1 MSLRTIATVRSLVM
15 RREDDNMTIRL
26 VDDKWHKEMTNA
38 AKINATELRIIC
50 PFIKTGAL
58 DRLLLNK
65 WKTIQV
71 ITRFSLKD
79 FAKGVSD
86 IEALRKLLD
95 AGAHVRGVRN
105 LHAKLY
111 MFGAKRAIVTSANLT
126 EAALNRNHEFGLVAE
141 SANVI
146 SECQKYFNELWHR
159 SGCDLSRNMVDDWEK
174 TITWRHT
181 SGGQSSQATDLRDF
195 GTDIGIP
202 KTPISLPVGVAD
214 AQQAFVKF
222 GGTAGDRAPLSIS
235 TLEEIKSGGCHWAV
249 CYPKNQRPRIV
260 QDGSLI
266 FIARL
271 TTESNKND
279 IRVFGCAIGMKYI
292 QGRDDAT
299 PEDKKRRSWKA
310 KWPHYI
316 RVHQGE
322 FIAGTIANGVSLSQL
337 MDELEADSFQST
349 QHNATRG
356 EGNTNPRKAIRQKPA
371 VQLSS
376 KGRTWLAERLQEAFE
391 VHGRVPKDTLDGLDW
406 PDVS

>member
-1 MSLRTIATVRSLVM
+1 MA
-15 RREDDNMTIRL
+15 IRL
-26 VDDKWHKEMTNA
+26 VDSEWDNEITNA
-38 AKINATELRIIC
+38 AKIEASELQIIC

-58 DRLLLNK
+58 DRLLLDK

-71 ITRFSLKD
+71 ITRFNLKD
-79 FAKGVSD
+79 FVEGVSD

-95 AGAHVRGVRN
+95 AGAHVRGVQN

-111 MFGAKRAIVTSANLT
+111 LFGTKRAIITSANLT
-126 EAALNRNHEFGLVAE
+126 EAALNRNHEFGLVAG

-159 SGCDLSRNMVDDWEK
+159 SGCDLSLNMVDDWEK
-174 TITWRHT
+174 TITCHRT
-181 SGGQSSQATDLRDF
+181 SGGPGSQGNDLGDF
-195 GTDIGIP
+195 GAKIGIA

-214 AQQAFVKF
+214 GQQALVKF
-222 GGTAGDRAPLSIS
+222 LGTAEDREALSHS
-235 TLEEIKSGGCHWAV
+235 TLTELKSAGCHWAV
-249 CYPKNQRPRIV
+249 CYPKNRRPRIV

-271 TTESNKND
+271 TKESNISD
-279 IRVFGCAIGMKYI
+279 IRVFGWAIGMNYI

-322 FIAGTIANGVSLSQL
+322 FIAGTMANGVPLSQL

-356 EGNTNPRKAIRQKPA
+356 EGNTNPRKAIRQQPA

-406 PDVS
+406 PDVP